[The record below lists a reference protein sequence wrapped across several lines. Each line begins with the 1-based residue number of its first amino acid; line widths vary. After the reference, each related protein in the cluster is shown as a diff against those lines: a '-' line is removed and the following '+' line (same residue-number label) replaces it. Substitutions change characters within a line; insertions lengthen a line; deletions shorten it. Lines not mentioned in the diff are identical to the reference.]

1 MTREELEKKI
11 WAIREEA
18 DRQKDLAYKQY
29 VADNAKYKVGDI
41 VSDLVDTIRIESI
54 HYSVYRD
61 ISIFYRGVLLT
72 KKGVPR
78 KDGEKRVIYEEMI
91 INK

>member
-1 MTREELEKKI
+1 MTREELDER
-11 WAIREEA
+11 IREIGQEA
-18 DRQKDLAYKQY
+18 NRQKDLAYKQY

-41 VSDLVDTIRIESI
+41 ISDSSDTIRIESI
-54 HYSVYRD
+54 RYSIYRD
-61 ISIFYRGVLLT
+61 ISIFYWGVLLT

-78 KDGEKRVIYEEMI
+78 KDGEKRAIYERMI

>member
-11 WAIREEA
+11 LAIRAEA
-18 DRQKDLAYKQY
+18 ERQKDLAYKQY

-61 ISIFYRGVLLT
+61 ISIFYWGVLLT

-78 KDGEKRVIYEEMI
+78 KDGEKRAIYERMI